1 MKVLLLIFAFTSIA
15 LIDIPGILRKKL
27 WGELAIFSIL
37 LVIGFTLSL
46 LQVIG
51 VKLPNP
57 NRSIESLIN
66 WCFHKIVRRIL

>member
-66 WCFHKIVRRIL
+66 W